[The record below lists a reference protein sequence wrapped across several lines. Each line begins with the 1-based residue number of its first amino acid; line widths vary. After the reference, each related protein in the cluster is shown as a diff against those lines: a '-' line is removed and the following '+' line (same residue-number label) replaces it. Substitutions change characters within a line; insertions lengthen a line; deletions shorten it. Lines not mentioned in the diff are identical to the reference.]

1 MTSTAVVNRYANA
14 LADVVVSP
22 ASGIEPAAAI
32 AQLERFPLSG
42 PLWREGGSRT
52 ERSLIV
58 GPYRLFYTVSAEA
71 VHIGLLQHVRRG
83 PGTADLT
90 LLP

>member
-1 MTSTAVVNRYANA
+1 MQ
-14 LADVVVSP
+14 ADARGLP
-22 ASGIEPAAAI
+22 AFLTELAAAI

-42 PLWREGGSRT
+42 PLWRESRSVT
-52 ERSLIV
+52 RRSLIV
-58 GPYRLFYTVSAEA
+58 GPYRLIYAVSEEA
-71 VHIGLLQHVRRG
+71 VHLGLLQHVRRG

>member
-1 MTSTAVVNRYANA
+1 MQVDARGLPAF
-14 LADVVVSP
+14 LA
-22 ASGIEPAAAI
+22 ELAAAI

-42 PLWREGGSRT
+42 PLWRASQSLTR
-52 ERSLIV
+52 RSLIV
-58 GPYRLFYTVSAEA
+58 RPYRLIYVVSEEA
-71 VHIGLLQHVRRG
+71 VHISLLQHVRRG